1 MNVRNILRSSPL
13 LLALIFVGTAQAQK
27 VNTDY
32 DKTANFS
39 SYHTYAWAKGT
50 PATNQLMDDRIISN
64 IDSQLAAKGL
74 SKATDPEKA
83 DMLVSY
89 HAAVGHQTQL
99 NTTDMGGWGGWGG
112 YRGYGGMGGMSTTT
126 VSNIPTGELIVLL
139 GDAKTHKILW
149 RATATDTLSD
159 KPEKNAQKIEKATA
173 KMFKKYPPGTKG

>member
-1 MNVRNILRSSPL
+1 MNVRNILRSIPL
-13 LLALIFVGTAQAQK
+13 LLALIFVSTAQAQK

-32 DKTANFS
+32 DKAANFS

-50 PATNQLMDDRIISN
+50 PVPNQLMDDRVISA

-74 SKATDPEKA
+74 SKASDPEKA

-89 HAAVGHQTQL
+89 HAAIGHETQL

-126 VSNIPTGELIVLL
+126 VSNIPTGQLIVLL
-139 GDAKTHKILW
+139 GDAKTHKVIW
-149 RATATDTLSD
+149 RGTASDTLSD
-159 KPEKNAQKIEKATA
+159 KPEKNAQKIDKATA
-173 KMFKKYPPGTKG
+173 KMFKKYPPGSKG